1 MNEDAA
7 SPTEI
12 NPLSDEQPR
21 GDPSRV
27 VRRRVNLPRGQMPHD
42 PDAWFGFEDILRLIK
57 TAFNRGNDVESRPS
71 SRGPQ
76 PVEPVLKEHE
86 SREPT
91 AAERDLEARL
101 LRRRRRQQQQLE
113 QERRFHEERERAWRE
128 KHRVPSGDPEVKEGQ
143 AVVFGHAVRG
153 RVNFPQGQ
161 LPAFEKAQKKGAVV
175 SVSIHLVLILLIIL
189 GPVVARRVMGEP
201 GEPGGGGGGGG
212 GQDIQFI
219 ELPPAAASAPAA
231 AEQPVQAAV
240 PPPVPVEDDIFAM
253 PTPEV
258 FETAEAAVDAKVAEV
273 RPEITLESLGL
284 GLGVGTG
291 DGPGEGTGS
300 GGGIGS
306 GEGEGIG
313 AGIGDGTGGENGDVR
328 APEPRTVV
336 YPFEDPPDDV
346 RGVEFTLHFWVDQRG
361 RVTKVEITPNI
372 KDSGFRN
379 KLMDRLKAWVFYA
392 ARTTNGSPVAGEY
405 IANVTF

>member
-7 SPTEI
+7 SPTEE
-12 NPLSDEQPR
+12 DRGPR
-21 GDPSRV
+21 A
-27 VRRRVNLPRGQMPHD
+27 VRRRVNLPQGQMPHD
-42 PDAWFGFEDILRLIK
+42 PDAWFGLEDLLKLLRS
-57 TAFNRGNDVESRPS
+57 AFKREADAGDGDQDRTLQVAAPDAE
-71 SRGPQ
+71 
-76 PVEPVLKEHE
+76 EHE
-86 SREPT
+86 RREPT
-91 AAERDLEARL
+91 AAEKDLEARL
-101 LRRRRRQQQQLE
+101 LRRRQRQQAHLE

-128 KHRVPSGDPEVKEGQ
+128 KHGAPAEEQEVKEGQ
-143 AVVFGHAVRG
+143 AVVFGHVVRG

-161 LPAFEKAQKKGAVV
+161 LPAFEKAKKEGAVV
-175 SVSIHLVLILLIIL
+175 SVSIHVALILLIIL
-189 GPVVARRVMGEP
+189 GPVVASRVMGEP

-219 ELPPAAASAPAA
+219 ELPPAAASAPAP
-231 AEQPVQAAV
+231 AEQREQAV
-240 PPPVPVEDDIFAM
+240 PPPVAVEEDIFAM

-258 FETAEAAVDAKVAEV
+258 VETAETAVDAKVAEV

-313 AGIGDGTGGENGDVR
+313 AGIGDGTGGENGDAR

-336 YPFEDPPDDV
+336 YPFEDPPDDI
-346 RGVEFTLHFWVDQRG
+346 RGVELTLHFWVDQRG
-361 RVTKVEITPNI
+361 RVTKVEITPNV
-372 KDSGFRN
+372 KDSDFRN
-379 KLMDRLKAWVFYA
+379 KLMDRLRGWVFYP